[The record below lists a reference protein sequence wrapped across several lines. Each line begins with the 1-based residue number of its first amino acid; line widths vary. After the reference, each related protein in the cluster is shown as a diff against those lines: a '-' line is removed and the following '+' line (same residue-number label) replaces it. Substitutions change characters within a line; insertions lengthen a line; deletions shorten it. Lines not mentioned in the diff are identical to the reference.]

1 MRRLSLLCSLPLI
14 FSALALQAQLYSAE
28 QIEVAPPA
36 PRVDAPLPNATVA
49 ELERRGDELRAVKD
63 YLDAIDYFQAALNKD
78 PHNAVVENKLGLS
91 YLAIQKYV
99 LAGKS
104 FRNATRMDR
113 NYAEGYNNLGA
124 IYYFQKSYVKAIR
137 QYETAL
143 KLRPDSATFYGN
155 MGAAYFAK
163 KDPEKAMI
171 AYIHALQLD
180 PEVLNHSSRVGIA
193 GQVTPQEERAFYD
206 YIVAKAYAKIG
217 LLDLSLQHL
226 RKAMEEQYKDI
237 DKVYKDTEFAG
248 LRKDP
253 RFNELMTNKPPVIP
267 D

>member
-1 MRRLSLLCSLPLI
+1 MRRLSLQGSLLLI
-14 FSALALQAQLYSAE
+14 LSATILQAQVYSAE
-28 QIEVAPPA
+28 QVEVAPPA
-36 PRVDAPLPNATVA
+36 PRVDAPSSTATVA
-49 ELERRGDELRAVKD
+49 ELEKRGDELRAVKD
-63 YLDAIDYFQAALNKD
+63 YLDAIDYFQSALNKD
-78 PHNAVVENKLGLS
+78 PHNAVVANKLGLS
-91 YLAIQKYV
+91 YLAIQRYV
-99 LAGKS
+99 QAGKC
-104 FRNATRMDR
+104 FRNAAHLDR
-113 NYAEGYNNLGA
+113 NYAEAYNNLGA
-124 IYYFQKSYVKAIR
+124 IYYFQKSYGKAIH
-137 QYETAL
+137 QYETAI

-163 KDPEKAMI
+163 KEPENAMV

-180 PEVLNHSSRVGIA
+180 PEVLSHSSRVGIA

-206 YIVAKAYAKIG
+206 YIVAKAYAKLG

-237 DKVYKDTEFAG
+237 DKVYKDSEFAT

-253 RFNELMTNKPPVIP
+253 RFNDLMTNKPPVIP